1 MNFGMKVPNRV
12 ITGPMQLIV
21 QPYIL
26 PCIIIFISFFVC
38 IKTEFIVKNI

>member
-12 ITGPMQLIV
+12 ITGPMQLIF

-26 PCIIIFISFFVC
+26 PCIIIVISFCIC
-38 IKTEFIVKNI
+38 IKTEFIVKKN

>member
-26 PCIIIFISFFVC
+26 PCIIIFISFCVC